1 MENKVSLKRPFWW
14 FFAAYAISFGLFY
27 CAYILQDS
35 LRIDF
40 APLDYTRYF
49 YLQALNFA
57 APRIAG
63 AVLIPIGRDLGTAYA
78 MKKSWIL
85 PLSTLIYSV
94 PYYYFY
100 YFYVTIDSLEA
111 ILFGLLNTLFDCVVF
126 YLQSLVIYF
135 AVRWLTRVIAKRK
148 SDAKI
153 YDLLSERSP
162 FDLSRPLSI
171 AVFITVGIKFLVML
185 IMEIITT
192 VGYLLDFSG
201 SYKIDEIV
209 YILVSYVILL
219 AELIATQYF
228 IFFAKNRIEQK
239 NNITEAEKA

>member
-14 FFAAYAISFGLFY
+14 FFAAYALSFAFFY

-57 APRIAG
+57 APLIAG
-63 AVLIPIGRDLGTAYA
+63 AILLPIGTKHGLAFA

-85 PLSTLIYSV
+85 PLSTLVYSI

-100 YFYVTIDSLEA
+100 YFYVTVDSLEA
-111 ILFGLLNTLFDCVVF
+111 ILFGLLNTLFDCIVF
-126 YLQSLVIYF
+126 YLQSLIVYF
-135 AVRWLTRVIAKRK
+135 VVRWLTRVIAKRK
-148 SDAKI
+148 KGAEI
-153 YDLLSERSP
+153 GDLISESSA
-162 FDLSRPLSI
+162 FDLSRPVSLAMFI
-171 AVFITVGIKFLVML
+171 AVGIKFLVML
-185 IMEIITT
+185 VTEIITT
-192 VGYLLDFSG
+192 VGYLVDFSD

-209 YILVSYVILL
+209 YILLSYVFLL
-219 AELIATQYF
+219 AELVATQYL
-228 IFFAKNRIEQK
+228 IFFAKKRIE
-239 NNITEAEKA
+239 EACDGAQCVKR